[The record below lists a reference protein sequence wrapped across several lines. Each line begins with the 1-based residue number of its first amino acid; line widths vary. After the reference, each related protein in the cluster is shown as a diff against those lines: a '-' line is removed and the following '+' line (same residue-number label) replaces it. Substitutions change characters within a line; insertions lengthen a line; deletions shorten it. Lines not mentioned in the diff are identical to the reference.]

1 MKLKAMLLSLL
12 ILSSTSFAVS
22 PSKRFIENFFG
33 HCVYS
38 APDFK
43 RLVSIAE
50 TNNWKSLSKKELQM
64 LGPIDNT
71 AEFKGWHI
79 SSNDEDY
86 YLSYTKGLADNQI
99 INTCAIYSSA
109 WDESEIRS
117 LLKDDGI
124 AQKQIY
130 HKKVGM
136 QNYDMWIGKVNGF
149 NTMLAMTTYD
159 GLSGG
164 TLSLS
169 IKG

>member
-12 ILSSTSFAVS
+12 IASSTSFAVS

-50 TNNWKSLSKKELQM
+50 TSNWKSLSEKELQL

-71 AEFKGWHI
+71 AEFNGWHI
-79 SSNDEDY
+79 SSKDDDY
-86 YLSYTKGLADNQI
+86 YLSYTKGLVDNQI
-99 INTCAIYSSA
+99 INTCAIYSST
-109 WDESEIRS
+109 WDELDVRGF
-117 LLKDDGI
+117 LKGDGI
-124 AQKQIY
+124 AQKLIY

-136 QNYDMWIGKVNGF
+136 QNYDTWIGKLNGF
-149 NTMLAMTTYD
+149 NTMLVMTTYD

-164 TLSLS
+164 TLSLA
-169 IKG
+169 IKV